1 MKERVMRIS
10 VKDHIREA
18 LLTAALFGSIGA
30 AFAQTPATNAADVQ
44 SAQSPKVPGHDGI
57 EEPSAR
63 QAPQPPADTGIF
75 VNGTLTVPNAP
86 VDTSTTPAKFSPGN
100 DRLDHLPIMARGPAL
115 TDAQRKLI
123 LDRVMA
129 AGGGATVKVDAF
141 PSAML
146 PATVDMHVWPADIV
160 GQVPGIRDT
169 KYVKLPDKIL
179 VVRPESWIVVEEI
192 GK

>member
-1 MKERVMRIS
+1 MRIS

-30 AFAQTPATNAADVQ
+30 AFAQAPTTNSGDVQ
-44 SAQSPKVPGHDGI
+44 SAQSPKVPGRDGL
-57 EEPSAR
+57 EEPAAR
-63 QAPQPPADTGIF
+63 QAPKPAETGIF

-86 VDTSTTPAKFSPGN
+86 ADTATTPAKFSPGN
-100 DRLDHLPIMARGPAL
+100 DRSDHIPTMARGPAL

-123 LDRVMA
+123 VERVMA
-129 AGGGATVKVDAF
+129 TGGGATVKVDVF

-146 PATVDMHVWPADIV
+146 PATVDMQAWPADIV
-160 GQVPGIRDT
+160 SQVPGIRDT

-179 VVRPESWIVVEEI
+179 VVRPENRIVVEEI
-192 GK
+192 AK

>member
-1 MKERVMRIS
+1 MRIS

-30 AFAQTPATNAADVQ
+30 AFAQAPATNSGDVQ
-44 SAQSPKVPGHDGI
+44 SAESPKVPGRDGL
-57 EEPSAR
+57 EEPTAR
-63 QAPQPPADTGIF
+63 QAPKQAPQPADTGIF

-86 VDTSTTPAKFSPGN
+86 GDTSTTPAKFSPRN
-100 DRLDHLPIMARGPAL
+100 DRLDHIPIMARGPEL

-123 LDRVMA
+123 IERVMA
-129 AGGGATVKVDAF
+129 TGGGATVKVDAF

-146 PATVDMHVWPADIV
+146 PATVDMQAWPADIV
-160 GQVPGIRDT
+160 SQVPGIRDT

-179 VVRPESWIVVEEI
+179 VVRPENWIVVEEI